1 MHKFI
6 NELVLTFRNK
16 LVRSIN
22 TKTLVNI
29 TIRVLYTALFHHK
42 AWFCY
47 YYYYYYYTVSQ
58 KVVLSLLE
66 RKVSFQQ
73 KAYNTSVCCRI
84 TLRKLEVRI
93 CRNFQK
99 KIYGSCHI
107 WQKLKRLLSCGW
119 ILSQTLLEVSAFCP
133 HTCAKTSTPLIN
145 ALSMMVWS
153 MPCRTSRKRCFK
165 HLFLLFAQ
173 IFNKNRKWKQQ
184 VSK

>member
-99 KIYGSCHI
+99 KIWVVSHLTKTETSLVMWLNI
-107 WQKLKRLLSCGW
+107 VTNVARSVRLLPAYMREDVHATHQCIDNDG
-119 ILSQTLLEVSAFCP
+119 LV
-133 HTCAKTSTPLIN
+133 N
-145 ALSMMVWS
+145 A
-153 MPCRTSRKRCFK
+153 MP
-165 HLFLLFAQ
+165 
-173 IFNKNRKWKQQ
+173 NK
-184 VSK
+184 

>member
-99 KIYGSCHI
+99 KSMGRVTFDKNWNVSCHVAEY
-107 WQKLKRLLSCGW
+107 C
-119 ILSQTLLEVSAFCP
+119 
-133 HTCAKTSTPLIN
+133 H
-145 ALSMMVWS
+145 
-153 MPCRTSRKRCFK
+153 KRCSK
-165 HLFLLFAQ
+165 CPPFARIHARRRPCHSSMHWQ
-173 IFNKNRKWKQQ
+173 WWSGQCHAEQVENAALNTCFCYLHKYLTRTGNGNNK
-184 VSK
+184 